1 MKIEIKPAANSLQ
14 DWYAVYAENASA
26 FLGDAAIRNIE
37 RSATLVDRLVAEGK
51 PVYGVNTGFGKLSEK
66 RIDQADLEQL
76 QENLVLSHTV
86 GVGEP
91 LPVHI
96 VRLAMALKLAALSQ
110 GASGVRLSVPRL
122 IEQMLEVGVTP
133 VVPAQGSVGASGDL
147 SPLAAISAVMIGR
160 GQASYLGQV
169 LPGGEALSQA
179 GLTPL
184 RLGPKEGLAL
194 LNGTQVT
201 TALALAGFFEIRRLF
216 QTALVTAALSVEAG
230 MGSTAPFDAR
240 IQALKPHPGQIE
252 VAATLRDL
260 LQGGEIRERHAAIGR
275 LQDPYCLRCL
285 PQVMGACRDVIGFA
299 AGMLETEANS
309 VSDNPLLLMDTGEVV
324 SGGNFHAEAVG
335 FAADMLA
342 NVAAEIGGMSERR
355 TAFLIDASMS
365 GLPAFLTGGSG
376 LTSGFMS
383 LQITAAALVAENRQ
397 KSHPAVVDSVPTVG
411 NQEDFVSMATHGAR
425 RLLEMARNAES
436 IVAIELL
443 AAVEGIDHRAPLHTG
458 PRLEPARQCVR
469 EVVPSMA
476 IDWEFSSALRAA
488 EDLVHSGRIIAAA
501 ELPLL

>member
-1 MKIEIKPAANSLQ
+1 
-14 DWYAVYAENASA
+14 
-26 FLGDAAIRNIE
+26 
-37 RSATLVDRLVAEGK
+37 
-51 PVYGVNTGFGKLSEK
+51 
-66 RIDQADLEQL
+66 
-76 QENLVLSHTV
+76 
-86 GVGEP
+86 
-91 LPVHI
+91 
-96 VRLAMALKLAALSQ
+96 
-110 GASGVRLSVPRL
+110 L
-122 IEQMLEVGVTP
+122 IEQMLDAGVTP

-169 LPGGEALSQA
+169 LPGGEALNQA

-216 QTALVTAALSVEAG
+216 QTALATAALSVEAG

-260 LQGGEIRERHAAIGR
+260 LVGGEIRERHATIGR

-342 NVAAEIGGMSERR
+342 NVVAEIGGMSERR

-425 RLLEMARNAES
+425 RLLDMARNAES

-458 PRLEPARQCVR
+458 PRLEPVRQCVR
-469 EVVPSMA
+469 DVVPSMA

-488 EDLVHSGRIIAAA
+488 EDLVHSGRIVAAA
-501 ELPLL
+501 DLPPL

>member
-1 MKIEIKPAANSLQ
+1 
-14 DWYAVYAENASA
+14 
-26 FLGDAAIRNIE
+26 
-37 RSATLVDRLVAEGK
+37 
-51 PVYGVNTGFGKLSEK
+51 
-66 RIDQADLEQL
+66 
-76 QENLVLSHTV
+76 
-86 GVGEP
+86 
-91 LPVHI
+91 
-96 VRLAMALKLAALSQ
+96 MALKLAALSQ

-122 IEQMLEVGVTP
+122 IEQMLEHGVIP

-160 GQASYLGQV
+160 GQATYSGQ
-169 LPGGEALSQA
+169 LLAGGEALRLA
-179 GLTPL
+179 GLSPV

-194 LNGTQVT
+194 LNGTQIS

-216 QTALVTAALSVEAG
+216 QSALITAALSVEAG
-230 MGSTAPFDAR
+230 LGSTAPFDAR

-260 LQGGEIRERHAAIGR
+260 IQGGDIREQHAATGR
-275 LQDPYCLRCL
+275 LQDPYSLRCL

-365 GLPAFLTGGSG
+365 GLPPFLTGSSG

-443 AAVEGIDHRAPLHTG
+443 AAVEGIDHRAPLRTG
-458 PRLEPARQCVR
+458 PRLLPVHDCVR
-469 EVVPSMA
+469 EKVPSMA
-476 IDWEFSSALRAA
+476 TDWEFSSALRAA
-488 EDLVHSGRIIAAA
+488 EQLIHSGRIIAAA
-501 ELPLL
+501 DLPPL